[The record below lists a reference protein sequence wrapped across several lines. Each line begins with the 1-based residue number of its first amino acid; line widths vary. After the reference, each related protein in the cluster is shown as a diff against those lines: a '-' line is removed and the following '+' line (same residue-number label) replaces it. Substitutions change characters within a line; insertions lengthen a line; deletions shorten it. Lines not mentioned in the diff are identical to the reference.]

1 MPQKGFW
8 LKLGVLVAVERLLIM
23 VIHLV
28 EPVVIQKQKL
38 THQLLAVF

>member
-1 MPQKGFW
+1 MRQKGLW
-8 LKLGVLVAVERLLIM
+8 LKLGVPVAQEPLLTM

-28 EPVVIQKQKL
+28 VPVVIQKQKL